1 MNPIQRVAFIGN
13 HLPRRCGI
21 ATFTHD
27 LRRAVSKARP
37 DLETGVVAMTNLGH
51 AYDYP
56 SDVYFQIHDETI
68 AEYVLAAEFLS
79 NTRESQW
86 TGEFRRTSEPCREL
100 RGGGPSR
107 QRVGDL
113 LRRSVGH
120 DPQWPRCD
128 DRSLGTTPQHIP
140 AAVQ

>member
-1 MNPIQRVAFIGN
+1 MKPIQRVAFIGN

-27 LRRAVSKARP
+27 LRRAVSMARP

-68 AEYVLAAEFLS
+68 AEYVHAAEFLNNAGFDIVCLQHEYGIFGGEAGKNIIIS
-79 NTRESQW
+79 CHTSKCRLSRHFTQCWRNRRQPNATSCDESSM
-86 TGEFRRTSEPCREL
+86 RRRN
-100 RGGGPSR
+100 
-107 QRVGDL
+107 
-113 LRRSVGH
+113 
-120 DPQWPRCD
+120 
-128 DRSLGTTPQHIP
+128 
-140 AAVQ
+140 